1 MADFVAVLKKTIEG
15 LGENSPDVR
24 EKVYQKARMT
34 VGAKLAALNPPASPA
49 VVERQRMALE
59 EAIRKVEAEYAALEA
74 EDEPDDVVEDPLDE
88 LDALFSSLSKPSV
101 KPAAAAPRD
110 NPAPRPATPAPAAA
124 PVPRSVTAAAI
135 APAAAASSGAP
146 ATAAS
151 SDGFRSA
158 QPQPAPAGRSYAT
171 PANDH
176 GRDDEEFPD
185 EQEDEEPAY
194 ENATYDGYAG
204 YDDDTGT
211 PGAARGSD
219 DPSTEAIA
227 PDDRRFGTAQRGSPE
242 MPRDRSGLIKIAA
255 GVAAALIVFGGLGYG
270 LWANG
275 DRIAAMFGGDEVAE
289 VAPAPQPA
297 PVAAEPAPA
306 EDEAEEE
313 VAAVAP
319 APDAAPPA
327 AAEATDEA
335 TDGDAAPKF
344 TQRLT
349 PDGSEVDDGPANGAP
364 LIGEGTSVAAATQ
377 VAPPAPTTAA
387 PATETAVPV
396 GQRAIFY
403 EERTSV
409 AQGSA
414 EPGATVW
421 SLIQESPGNDLP
433 PEPAIRAEASVPG
446 RNIQLR
452 MTIRR
457 NADKSLPASHIVELI
472 FITPENFAGGAID
485 NVLRMTM
492 KENEESAGSA
502 LAGMTAKIADGFFL
516 LALNDEKQARDAN
529 TALLRRQNWID
540 VPIVYKSGRRA
551 LMTMEKGVPGEQVF
565 EQALR
570 AWQEADSG

>member
-49 VVERQRMALE
+49 VAERQRMALE
-59 EAIRKVEAEYAALEA
+59 EAIRKVEAEYAALEV
-74 EDEPDDVVEDPLDE
+74 EDEPADAVEDPLDE
-88 LDALFSSLSKPSV
+88 LDALFSSLSKPPV

-110 NPAPRPATPAPAAA
+110 IPAPRPAPPAPAAA
-124 PVPRSVTAAAI
+124 PMPRTVAAAGS
-135 APAAAASSGAP
+135 APAPAASSGTP
-146 ATAAS
+146 ATAVPA
-151 SDGFRSA
+151 DGYRAA
-158 QPQPAPAGRSYAT
+158 QPQPAPAARSYAT

-176 GRDDEEFPD
+176 GRDDEDLPD
-185 EQEDEEPAY
+185 EQEDDEPTY
-194 ENATYDGYAG
+194 ENAPYDGYAG
-204 YDDDTGT
+204 YDDDAGE
-211 PGAARGSD
+211 PGPAHGADHPFGD
-219 DPSTEAIA
+219 AIA
-227 PDDRRFGTAQRGSPE
+227 PDDGRYGGTRGRSPE
-242 MPRDRSGLIKIAA
+242 TPRDRSGLVKIAA
-255 GVAAALIVFGGLGYG
+255 GAVAALLVFGGVGYG

-275 DRIAAMFGGDEVAE
+275 DRIASMFGGDEVAE
-289 VAPAPQPA
+289 VDPAPQPA
-297 PVAAEPAPA
+297 PVAAEPAPV

-313 VAAVAP
+313 IAAVSP
-319 APDAAPPA
+319 APQAETE
-327 AAEATDEA
+327 AEATDDA
-335 TDGDAAPKF
+335 AADSDAAPKF

-349 PDGSEVDDGPANGAP
+349 PDGSEVDDGPANGVP
-364 LIGEGTSVAAATQ
+364 LIGEGTSMAAATQ
-377 VAPPAPTTAA
+377 APPPAPSAAA

>member
-15 LGENSPDVR
+15 LGETTPDVR

-49 VVERQRMALE
+49 VVDRQRKALE
-59 EAIRKVEAEYAALEA
+59 EAIRTVEAEYAALEA
-74 EDEPDDVVEDPLDE
+74 EDEPEPEVEDPLDE
-88 LDALFSSLSKPSV
+88 LDALFSSLSKPPV
-101 KPAAAAPRD
+101 KAAPAAPRED
-110 NPAPRPATPAPAAA
+110 PAPRPVTPAAPAAA
-124 PVPRSVTAAAI
+124 PAGKVAAQAG
-135 APAAAASSGAP
+135 AASAAVAPPAAAAAR
-146 ATAAS
+146 
-151 SDGFRSA
+151 DGFRQA
-158 QPQPAPAGRSYAT
+158 QPQPGPAARAYAE
-171 PANDH
+171 PEPRP
-176 GRDDEEFPD
+176 RDDEDLPFDPA
-185 EQEDEEPAY
+185 DEEPAFGQADAYAPY
-194 ENATYDGYAG
+194 EEDAPPAAR
-204 YDDDTGT
+204 DDDPLT
-211 PGAARGSD
+211 D
-219 DPSTEAIA
+219 DLAD
-227 PDDRRFGTAQRGSPE
+227 DDRHYGQARAPNEHSRG
-242 MPRDRSGLIKIAA
+242 RSGLVKMAA
-255 GVAAALIVFGGLGYG
+255 GAAAALIVFGGLGYG
-270 LWANG
+270 LWANQDAIG
-275 DRIAAMFGGDEVAE
+275 SLFGGDDVAA
-289 VAPAPQPA
+289 VTPAPQPA
-297 PVAAEPAPA
+297 ATPAPA
-306 EDEAEEE
+306 EPEPAEEQE
-313 VAAVAP
+313 EEIAAVSP
-319 APDAAPPA
+319 APP
-327 AAEATDEA
+327 ATDEA
-335 TDGDAAPKF
+335 ADDAPADETTPKF

-349 PDGSEVDDGPANGAP
+349 PDGSEVDDGPAGGVP

-377 VAPPAPTTAA
+377 AAPPPSAAA
-387 PATETAVPV
+387 PAPDTAVPV

-433 PEPAIRAEASVPG
+433 PEPAIRAEATVPG
-446 RNIQLR
+446 RDIQLR

-492 KENEESAGSA
+492 KETEESAGSA

-529 TALLRRQNWID
+529 NALLRRQNWID

-551 LMTMEKGVPGEQVF
+551 LMTMEKGIPGEQVF

-570 AWQEADSG
+570 AWQDADSG

>member
-15 LGENSPDVR
+15 LGETTPDVR

-34 VGAKLAALNPPASPA
+34 IGAKLAALNPPASPA
-49 VVERQRMALE
+49 VVDRQRRALE

-74 EDEPDDVVEDPLDE
+74 EDEPEDEVEDPLDE
-88 LDALFSSLSKPSV
+88 LDALFSSLSKPPV
-101 KPAAAAPRD
+101 KAAPAAPRED
-110 NPAPRPATPAPAAA
+110 PAPRPATPAPAAA
-124 PVPRSVTAAAI
+124 PATKAAAQASTAPAAI
-135 APAAAASSGAP
+135 AASAGAPAAAAP
-146 ATAAS
+146 L
-151 SDGFRSA
+151 DGFRPA
-158 QPQPAPAGRSYAT
+158 QPQPGQAARGYAAIE
-171 PANDH
+171 P
-176 GRDDEEFPD
+176 GPEDDEEIPYETADD
-185 EQEDEEPAY
+185 EPLYEHADAYDPYEEDTGPSSR
-194 ENATYDGYAG
+194 
-204 YDDDTGT
+204 DDDPLSGAMAADDRRY
-211 PGAARGSD
+211 GAARAPLE
-219 DPSTEAIA
+219 PS
-227 PDDRRFGTAQRGSPE
+227 
-242 MPRDRSGLIKIAA
+242 RDRSGVAKIAA
-255 GVAAALIVFGGLGYG
+255 GAAAALIVFGGLGYG
-270 LWANG
+270 LWANQDMIG
-275 DRIAAMFGGDEVAE
+275 SLFGGDDVAAVRPAPE
-289 VAPAPQPA
+289 AAPAPA
-297 PVAAEPAPA
+297 PLDPVP
-306 EDEAEEE
+306 AEEE
-313 VAAVAP
+313 EEEIAAVAP
-319 APDAAPPA
+319 APLAA
-327 AAEATDEA
+327 DEA
-335 TDGDAAPKF
+335 ADDSPASDAAPKF

-349 PDGSEVDDGPANGAP
+349 PDGSEVDDGPANGVP
-364 LIGEGTSVAAATQ
+364 LIGEGTSMAAVTP
-377 VAPPAPTTAA
+377 APPAPAASAAA
-387 PATETAVPV
+387 PASDTAVPV

-446 RNIQLR
+446 RDIQLR

-472 FITPENFAGGAID
+472 FITPDNFAGGAVD

-529 TALLRRQNWID
+529 NALLRRQNWID

-551 LMTMEKGVPGEQVF
+551 LMTMEKGIPGEQVF

>member
-15 LGENSPDVR
+15 LGENTPDVR

-34 VGAKLAALNPPASPA
+34 IGAKLAALNPPASPA
-49 VVERQRMALE
+49 VVDRQRKALE
-59 EAIRKVEAEYAALEA
+59 EAIRQVEAEYAALEA
-74 EDEPDDVVEDPLDE
+74 ESEPEEEVEDPLDE
-88 LDALFSSLSKPSV
+88 LDALFSSLSKP
-101 KPAAAAPRD
+101 PAKAAPAAPRED
-110 NPAPRPATPAPAAA
+110 PAPRPAAPAPASA
-124 PVPRSVTAAAI
+124 PVSKAAAKESTAPAAI
-135 APAAAASSGAP
+135 AASAGAP
-146 ATAAS
+146 ATVAS
-151 SDGFRSA
+151 TEGYRSV
-158 QPQPAPAGRSYAT
+158 QPQPAQAGRGYT
-171 PANDH
+171 PPANERGPDLDEDPAY
-176 GRDDEEFPD
+176 GQDGDELRDDNAAFD
-185 EQEDEEPAY
+185 DYGGYEDDARISVPGPA
-194 ENATYDGYAG
+194 
-204 YDDDTGT
+204 DDDPLTDAVAAGDRRYGT
-211 PGAARGSD
+211 PRRS
-219 DPSTEAIA
+219 PSE
-227 PDDRRFGTAQRGSPE
+227 PS
-242 MPRDRSGLIKIAA
+242 RDRSGMVKIAA
-255 GVAAALIVFGGLGYG
+255 GVAAALIVFGGIGYG

-275 DRIAAMFGGDEVAE
+275 DRIGSMFGGEEVAAVRPAPE
-289 VAPAPQPA
+289 AAPAPP
-297 PVAAEPAPA
+297 EPAPA
-306 EDEAEEE
+306 EEEE
-313 VAAVAP
+313 EEIAAVAP
-319 APDAAPPA
+319 APL
-327 AAEATDEA
+327 AAEEA
-335 TDGDAAPKF
+335 PGAVEDDGAAPKF

-364 LIGEGTSVAAATQ
+364 LIGEGTSVAAVTQ
-377 VAPPAPTTAA
+377 AAPPPPAAAA
-387 PATETAVPV
+387 PAADTAVPV

-529 TALLRRQNWID
+529 NALLRRQNWID

-551 LMTMEKGVPGEQVF
+551 LMTMEKGIPGEQVF